1 MCMTDARFESI
12 KKIRDE
18 LGRVKSFR
26 NSASRGY
33 IDIVSEE
40 GMPFRL
46 HKGSVGHDNIL
57 RMLDETIE
65 TFEKLFEEM

>member
-1 MCMTDARFESI
+1 MTDEQFNEV

-18 LGRVKSFR
+18 LGRIKSFR

-40 GMPFRL
+40 GLPYRL
-46 HKGSVGHDNIL
+46 HKGSVGHENIM
-57 RMLDETIE
+57 RMLDETVEFLENAFKEI
-65 TFEKLFEEM
+65 

>member
-1 MCMTDARFESI
+1 MTDEQFNEV

-18 LGRVKSFR
+18 LGQIKSFR

-40 GMPFRL
+40 GLPYRL
-46 HKGSVGHDNIL
+46 HKGSVGHENIM
-57 RMLDETIE
+57 RMLDETVEFLENAFKEI
-65 TFEKLFEEM
+65 

>member
-1 MCMTDARFESI
+1 MTDEQFNEV

-18 LGRVKSFR
+18 LGRIKSFR

-40 GMPFRL
+40 GLPYRL
-46 HKGSVGHDNIL
+46 HKGSVGHDNIM

-65 TFEKLFEEM
+65 FLENAFKES

>member
-1 MCMTDARFESI
+1 MTDKQFNEI

-18 LGRVKSFR
+18 LGRIKSFR

-40 GMPFRL
+40 GLPYRL
-46 HKGSVGHDNIL
+46 HKDSVGHDNIM

-65 TFEKLFEEM
+65 FFENAFKES